1 MKNEEKRMIA
11 IIIIIG
17 IIIVVG
23 LLIWKNTK
31 AKRLQSE
38 KVELQNT
45 IVEKNTN
52 VLEDGTKL
60 NKSDKLKQTKKLHGM
75 EISQIQLT
83 YKDGQSILI
92 ETVTKTTN
100 KDIDL
105 TPIKVTLYDD
115 QNNILEQM
123 NGLIS
128 PVKAGESV
136 QLNMG
141 IGIDHSNAYDLTI
154 EQK

>member
-60 NKSDKLKQTKKLHGM
+60 NKSDKLKQTKKLNGM

-92 ETVTKTTN
+92 ATVTNTTN